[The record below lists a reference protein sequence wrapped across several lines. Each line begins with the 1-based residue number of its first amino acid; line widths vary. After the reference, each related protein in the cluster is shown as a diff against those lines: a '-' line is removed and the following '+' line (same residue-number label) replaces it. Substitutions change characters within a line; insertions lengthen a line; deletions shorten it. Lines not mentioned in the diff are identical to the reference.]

1 MTLALWTL
9 LVAVLFP
16 IVCAGISK
24 AGPDR
29 YDNRDPRAWLAKLA
43 GYRARAH
50 AAQQNSWEALAVY
63 VAALVAAVIGGV
75 PEDTVATVAGIFL
88 VARIAYLACYLADLA
103 TLRSLVWAAGF
114 GACVWL
120 IVAAARAAAAS
131 GAMATG

>member
-9 LVAVLFP
+9 LVAVMFP

-24 AGPDR
+24 AGPTR
-29 YDNRDPRAWLAKLA
+29 YDNRNPRAWLAQLA

-50 AAQQNSWEALAVY
+50 AAQQNSWEALAVPD
-63 VAALVAAVIGGV
+63 A
-75 PEDTVATVAGIFL
+75 TVAMVAGIFL
-88 VARIAYLACYLADLA
+88 AARIGYLACYLADLA

-120 IVAAARAAAAS
+120 IVVAAR
-131 GAMATG
+131 GAGAG

>member
-24 AGPDR
+24 AGPGR
-29 YDNRDPRAWLAKLA
+29 YDNRNPRAWVAQLA

-63 VAALVAAVIGGV
+63 VAALVAAVVAEV
-75 PEDTVATVAGIFL
+75 PHGTVATVAGIFL
-88 VARIAYLACYLADLA
+88 TARIAYLAAYLADLA
-103 TLRSLVWAAGF
+103 TLRSLVWITGF
-114 GACVWL
+114 VACVWL
-120 IVAAARAAAAS
+120 IVVSALRLGAA
-131 GAMATG
+131 

>member
-1 MTLALWTL
+1 L
-9 LVAVLFP
+9 LVAVMFP

-24 AGPDR
+24 AGPTR
-29 YDNRDPRAWLAKLA
+29 YDNRNPRAWLAQLA

-63 VAALVAAVIGGV
+63 AAALLAAVAGGV
-75 PEDTVATVAGIFL
+75 PDATLAMVAGIFL
-88 VARIAYLACYLADLA
+88 AARIGYLACYLADLA

-120 IVAAARAAAAS
+120 IVVAAR
-131 GAMATG
+131 GAGAG

>member
-24 AGPDR
+24 AGPVR
-29 YDNRDPRAWLAKLA
+29 YDNRNPRAWVAQLG

-63 VAALVAAVIGGV
+63 VAALVAAVVAGV
-75 PEDTVATVAGIFL
+75 PDGTVATVAGIFL
-88 VARIAYLACYLADLA
+88 AARIAYLAAYLADLA
-103 TLRSLVWAAGF
+103 TLRSLVWIAGF
-114 GACVWL
+114 VACVWL
-120 IVAAARAAAAS
+120 IVVSALRL
-131 GAMATG
+131 GAG

>member
-29 YDNRDPRAWLAKLA
+29 YDNRNPRAWLAQLA

-50 AAQQNSWEALAVY
+50 AAQHNSWEALTVY
-63 VAALVAAVIGGV
+63 AAALLAAAIAQV
-75 PEDTVATVAGIFL
+75 PDNTIAMVAGIFL
-88 VARIAYLACYLADLA
+88 VARIAYLVCYLADLA
-103 TLRSLVWAAGF
+103 TLRSLVWVAGF
-114 GACVWL
+114 GSCVWL
-120 IVAAARAAAAS
+120 IVVAARTAGAA
-131 GAMATG
+131 GGMAVG